1 MLECSKGRVFFLTLS
16 RLLLCIDHLSL
27 KFFVVLLAADTVCEV
42 FDALLNIIY
51 CPYLQYEFV
60 PIIYVT

>member
-1 MLECSKGRVFFLTLS
+1 MFFFFNFVKTVVMHRS
-16 RLLLCIDHLSL
+16 SI

-42 FDALLNIIY
+42 FDALLKIIY